1 MAKVEVELKKL
12 YQILVDA
19 EYFYQVPDYQRPY
32 VWDKDHLGALIDDL
46 VGSYTNN
53 REDEYFCG
61 SIVIAENPKDKRW
74 DVVDGQQRLTSFI
87 ILACTIL
94 RLYKHRLEQKS
105 KDFIEGSIYD
115 KYDKE
120 KERLKFLTAQNYNS
134 IFENTVLNHLEFED
148 NIKKSELNKK
158 FEENT
163 YLRNAY
169 YFRELLNE
177 SMENGSISDM
187 DDFVKWFY
195 EHIVLTRIV
204 CFEQDS
210 AMQIFQVLNDRGQP
224 LSPIDI
230 LKSSLMQEIK
240 QDSEKRKDFI
250 TTWDKL
256 VEACKSVEGIDIDLE
271 DFFNMYL
278 EYADPSS
285 SKKRADKGLKK
296 VFKDSKKDA
305 CEFIYGI
312 SEFMKSYTD
321 LLKKQDR
328 YIYLLRY
335 LPSRYW
341 ASILTTALYVKYP
354 DFDALKRLLVSYYYQ
369 TWIAGGTITRIKQ
382 TSINIIKNVK
392 NNKGIETI
400 QELILDNIESYN
412 TFNQYHYNLWDSSS
426 VYPSK
431 WLRPILALAN
441 YFMADEEKPHFI
453 AMDAETQVEHI
464 LPQKPKR
471 GSQWNADFDKEKR
484 EEWVNHIANLTLLKR
499 KKNAQALN
507 MDFDEKRKIYS
518 GKDPSKVISSMCY
531 RLGIKDFFFF
541 SPLRNTHGYG
551 FTDLAIND
559 LLSKPCIF
567 NPKTN
572 QLVRLDYIKNQFQ
585 KTPLL
590 FSADLGADLVS
601 NIELQKI
608 LLEHFEQCIITD
620 HHKSF
625 EVDWIDGNKISY
637 INLNDEKDANY
648 YSGAF
653 TSALVFSQI
662 FKYKPLL

>member
-12 YQILVDA
+12 HQILVDS

-53 REDEYFCG
+53 KEDEYFCG
-61 SIVIAENPKDKRW
+61 SIVIAENQKDNRW

-94 RLYKHRLEQKS
+94 KLYKNSLGQKS
-105 KDFIEGSIYD
+105 KAFIKESIYGRHD
-115 KYDKE
+115 EE
-120 KERLKFLTAQNYNS
+120 KERLKFLTAQNYNN
-134 IFENTVLNHLEFED
+134 IFENTVLNNLEFED

-169 YFRELLNE
+169 YFKELLNE
-177 SMENGSISDM
+177 SVENGSISDI

-195 EHIVLTRIV
+195 EHIVLTRII

-230 LKSSLMQEIK
+230 LKSNLMQEIK

-256 VEACKSVEGIDIDLE
+256 VEACKSIEGIDIDLE

-278 EYADPSS
+278 EYADPST

-305 CEFIYGI
+305 CEFIYGV
-312 SEFMKSYTD
+312 SAFMKSYTD

-335 LPSRYW
+335 LPSRFW

-354 DFDALKRLLVSYYYQ
+354 DFDALKKLLVSYYYQ
-369 TWIAGGTITRIKQ
+369 NWIAGGTITRIKQ

-392 NNKGIETI
+392 SNKGIKTI
-400 QELILDNIESYN
+400 QELILNNIDSHN
-412 TFNQYHYNLWDSSS
+412 TFDQYLYNLWYSSS

-431 WLRPILALAN
+431 WVCPVLALAN
-441 YFMADEEKPHFI
+441 YFMVDEEKPNFI
-453 AMDAETQVEHI
+453 AMDAETQVEHV

-471 GSQWNADFDKEKR
+471 GSQWNADFDKEKK
-484 EEWVNHIANLTLLKR
+484 EEWVNNIANLTLLKR

-507 MDFDEKRKIYS
+507 GDFDEKRKIYS
-518 GKDPSKVISSMCY
+518 GKDTSKVISCY
-531 RLGIKDFFFF
+531 DITKELYEIIRSGTK
-541 SPLRNTHGYG
+541 N
-551 FTDLAIND
+551 
-559 LLSKPCIF
+559 LSKSDTTFCM
-567 NPKTN
+567 
-572 QLVRLDYIKNQFQ
+572 
-585 KTPLL
+585 
-590 FSADLGADLVS
+590 
-601 NIELQKI
+601 ELSRP
-608 LLEHFEQCIITD
+608 FYT
-620 HHKSF
+620 
-625 EVDWIDGNKISY
+625 
-637 INLNDEKDANY
+637 
-648 YSGAF
+648 
-653 TSALVFSQI
+653 
-662 FKYKPLL
+662 

>member
-94 RLYKHRLEQKS
+94 RLYKHRLGQKS

-134 IFENTVLNHLEFED
+134 IFENTVLKSLEFED

-169 YFRELLNE
+169 YFKELLDE
-177 SMENGSISDM
+177 SMENGAISNI
-187 DDFVKWFY
+187 DDFVMWFY
-195 EHIVLTRIV
+195 DHIVLTRII

-296 VFKDSKKDA
+296 VFKDSKKNA
-305 CEFIYGI
+305 CEFIYEV

-335 LPSRYW
+335 LPSRFW

-354 DFDALKRLLVSYYYQ
+354 DFDALKKLLVSYYYQ

-392 NNKGIETI
+392 NNKDIETI
-400 QELILDNIESYN
+400 QELILDNIAFHN

-431 WLRPILALAN
+431 WVRPVLALAN
-441 YFMADEEKPHFI
+441 YFMTDDEKPNFI
-453 AMDAETQVEHI
+453 TMDAETQVEHI

-484 EEWVNHIANLTLLKR
+484 EEWVNNIANLTLLKR

-507 MDFDEKRKIYS
+507 MDFDEKRQIYG
-518 GKDPSKVISSMCY
+518 GKDMSRVISCY
-531 RLGIKDFFFF
+531 HITKELY
-541 SPLRNTHGYG
+541 S
-551 FTDLAIND
+551 
-559 LLSKPCIF
+559 
-567 NPKTN
+567 
-572 QLVRLDYIKNQFQ
+572 DYRKWNEN
-585 KTPLL
+585 
-590 FSADLGADLVS
+590 S
-601 NIELQKI
+601 LQKRYDF
-608 LLEHFEQCIITD
+608 LYEIITPVL
-620 HHKSF
+620 HI
-625 EVDWIDGNKISY
+625 EGQEE
-637 INLNDEKDANY
+637 DEDD
-648 YSGAF
+648 F
-653 TSALVFSQI
+653 DLE
-662 FKYKPLL
+662 

>member
-12 YQILVDA
+12 HKILVDGD
-19 EYFYQVPDYQRPY
+19 YFYQVPDYQRPY

-53 REDEYFCG
+53 KEDEYFCG
-61 SIVIAENPKDKRW
+61 SIVIAENQKDNRW

-94 RLYKHRLEQKS
+94 KLYENSLGQKS
-105 KDFIEGSIYD
+105 KAFIKESIYD
-115 KYDKE
+115 RHDEE
-120 KERLKFLTAQNYNS
+120 KERLKFLTAQNYNN

-169 YFRELLNE
+169 YFKELLNE
-177 SMENGSISDM
+177 SVENGSISDI

-195 EHIVLTRIV
+195 EHIVLTRII

-230 LKSSLMQEIK
+230 LKSNLMQEIK

-256 VEACKSVEGIDIDLE
+256 VEACKSIEGIDIDLE

-278 EYADPSS
+278 EYADPSV

-305 CEFIYGI
+305 CEFIYGV
-312 SEFMKSYTD
+312 SAFMKSYTD

-354 DFDALKRLLVSYYYQ
+354 DFDALKKLLVSYYYQ
-369 TWIAGGTITRIKQ
+369 TWIAGGTVTRIKQ

-392 NNKGIETI
+392 SNKGIKTI
-400 QELILDNIESYN
+400 QKLILNNIDSYN
-412 TFNQYHYNLWDSSS
+412 TFDQYLYNLWHSSS

-431 WLRPILALAN
+431 WVRPVLALAN
-441 YFMADEEKPHFI
+441 YFMVDEEKPNFI
-453 AMDAETQVEHI
+453 VMDAETQVEHV
-464 LPQKPKR
+464 LPQSPKK
-471 GSQWNADFDKEKR
+471 GSQWDADFDKEKK
-484 EEWVNHIANLTLLKR
+484 EEWVNNIANLTLLKR

-507 MDFDEKRKIYS
+507 GDFDEKRKIYG
-518 GKDPSKVISSMCY
+518 GKDMSKVISCY
-531 RLGIKDFFFF
+531 DITKKLHR
-541 SPLRNTHGYG
+541 
-551 FTDLAIND
+551 
-559 LLSKPCIF
+559 
-567 NPKTN
+567 
-572 QLVRLDYIKNQFQ
+572 DYEKWDE
-585 KTPLL
+585 K
-590 FSADLGADLVS
+590 S
-601 NIELQKI
+601 LQKRYDF
-608 LLEHFEQCIITD
+608 LYGIITLIL
-620 HHKSF
+620 HI
-625 EVDWIDGNKISY
+625 EGQ
-637 INLNDEKDANY
+637 E
-648 YSGAF
+648 
-653 TSALVFSQI
+653 
-662 FKYKPLL
+662 

>member
-1 MAKVEVELKKL
+1 M
-12 YQILVDA
+12 
-19 EYFYQVPDYQRPY
+19 
-32 VWDKDHLGALIDDL
+32 IDDL

-61 SIVIAENPKDKRW
+61 SIVIAKDQKDNRW
-74 DVVDGQQRLTSFI
+74 DVMDGQQRLTSFI

-94 RLYKHRLEQKS
+94 KLYKNSLGQKS
-105 KDFIEGSIYD
+105 KAFIKESIYD
-115 KYDKE
+115 RHDKE
-120 KERLKFLTAQNYNS
+120 KERLRFLTAQNYNN

-148 NIKKSELNKK
+148 NIKKSKLNKK

-169 YFRELLNE
+169 YFKELLNE
-177 SMENGSISDM
+177 IVENGSISDI

-195 EHIVLTRIV
+195 EHIVLTRII

-230 LKSSLMQEIK
+230 LKSNLMQEIK

-256 VEACKSVEGIDIDLE
+256 VEACKSIEGIDIDLE

-278 EYADPSS
+278 EYADPST
-285 SKKRADKGLKK
+285 SKKRVDKGLKK

-305 CEFIYGI
+305 CEFIYGV
-312 SEFMKSYTD
+312 SAFMKSYTD

-354 DFDALKRLLVSYYYQ
+354 DFDALKKLLVSYYYQ

-392 NNKGIETI
+392 SNKGIKTI
-400 QELILDNIESYN
+400 QDLILNNIDSHN
-412 TFNQYHYNLWDSSS
+412 TFNQYFYNLWDSSS

-431 WLRPILALAN
+431 WVHPVLALAN
-441 YFMADEEKPHFI
+441 YFMVYEEKPNFI
-453 AMDAETQVEHI
+453 AMDAETQVEHV

-471 GSQWNADFDKEKR
+471 GSQWNADFDKEKK
-484 EEWVNHIANLTLLKR
+484 EEWVNNIANLTLLKR

-507 MDFDEKRKIYS
+507 GYFDEKRKIYG
-518 GKDPSKVISSMCY
+518 GKDTSKVISCY
-531 RLGIKDFFFF
+531 DITKELYR
-541 SPLRNTHGYG
+541 
-551 FTDLAIND
+551 
-559 LLSKPCIF
+559 
-567 NPKTN
+567 
-572 QLVRLDYIKNQFQ
+572 DYK
-585 KTPLL
+585 KWDEK
-590 FSADLGADLVS
+590 S
-601 NIELQKI
+601 LQKRYDF
-608 LLEHFEQCIITD
+608 LYGIITPILHIERQEEEED
-620 HHKSF
+620 VF
-625 EVDWIDGNKISY
+625 EEEID
-637 INLNDEKDANY
+637 LE
-648 YSGAF
+648 
-653 TSALVFSQI
+653 
-662 FKYKPLL
+662 

>member
-1 MAKVEVELKKL
+1 MAKEVEVESKKL
-12 YQILVDA
+12 HEILVDA

-53 REDEYFCG
+53 REYEYFCG

-148 NIKKSELNKK
+148 IKKSEWNKK

-177 SMENGSISDM
+177 SVKNGSISDM

-195 EHIVLTRIV
+195 EHIVVTRIV

-256 VEACKSVEGIDIDLE
+256 VEACKSVEGVDIDLE

-278 EYADPSS
+278 EYADPSA

-305 CEFIYGI
+305 CGFIYDV
-312 SEFMKSYTD
+312 SAFMKSYTD

-392 NNKGIETI
+392 SNKDIETI

-412 TFNQYHYNLWDSSS
+412 TFNQYHYNLWDSYS

-431 WLRPILALAN
+431 WLRPVLALAN

-453 AMDAETQVEHI
+453 VMDAETQVEHI

-484 EEWVNHIANLTLLKR
+484 EEWVNNIANLTLLKR

-507 MDFDEKRKIYS
+507 GDFDEKRKIYG
-518 GKDPSKVISSMCY
+518 GKDTSKVISCY
-531 RLGIKDFFFF
+531 DITKELYSSYRKWNEKSLKERYKFLYNTITPILHIEGQEEEYEDDF
-541 SPLRNTHGYG
+541 
-551 FTDLAIND
+551 DL
-559 LLSKPCIF
+559 
-567 NPKTN
+567 
-572 QLVRLDYIKNQFQ
+572 
-585 KTPLL
+585 
-590 FSADLGADLVS
+590 
-601 NIELQKI
+601 E
-608 LLEHFEQCIITD
+608 
-620 HHKSF
+620 
-625 EVDWIDGNKISY
+625 
-637 INLNDEKDANY
+637 
-648 YSGAF
+648 
-653 TSALVFSQI
+653 
-662 FKYKPLL
+662 

>member
-46 VGSYTNN
+46 VGSYINN

-94 RLYKHRLEQKS
+94 KLYKHRLGQKS

-134 IFENTVLNHLEFED
+134 IFENTVLKNLEFED
-148 NIKKSELNKK
+148 DTKKNEWNKK
-158 FEENT
+158 FDENT

-195 EHIVLTRIV
+195 EHIALTRII

-256 VEACKSVEGIDIDLE
+256 VEACKSVEGIDIVLE
-271 DFFNMYL
+271 DFFNMY
-278 EYADPSS
+278 
-285 SKKRADKGLKK
+285 
-296 VFKDSKKDA
+296 F
-305 CEFIYGI
+305 
-312 SEFMKSYTD
+312 
-321 LLKKQDR
+321 
-328 YIYLLRY
+328 
-335 LPSRYW
+335 
-341 ASILTTALYVKYP
+341 
-354 DFDALKRLLVSYYYQ
+354 
-369 TWIAGGTITRIKQ
+369 RI
-382 TSINIIKNVK
+382 
-392 NNKGIETI
+392 
-400 QELILDNIESYN
+400 
-412 TFNQYHYNLWDSSS
+412 
-426 VYPSK
+426 
-431 WLRPILALAN
+431 R
-441 YFMADEEKPHFI
+441 
-453 AMDAETQVEHI
+453 
-464 LPQKPKR
+464 
-471 GSQWNADFDKEKR
+471 
-484 EEWVNHIANLTLLKR
+484 
-499 KKNAQALN
+499 
-507 MDFDEKRKIYS
+507 
-518 GKDPSKVISSMCY
+518 
-531 RLGIKDFFFF
+531 
-541 SPLRNTHGYG
+541 
-551 FTDLAIND
+551 
-559 LLSKPCIF
+559 
-567 NPKTN
+567 
-572 QLVRLDYIKNQFQ
+572 
-585 KTPLL
+585 
-590 FSADLGADLVS
+590 
-601 NIELQKI
+601 
-608 LLEHFEQCIITD
+608 
-620 HHKSF
+620 
-625 EVDWIDGNKISY
+625 
-637 INLNDEKDANY
+637 
-648 YSGAF
+648 
-653 TSALVFSQI
+653 
-662 FKYKPLL
+662 

>member
-12 YQILVDA
+12 HQILVDS

-53 REDEYFCG
+53 KEDEYFCG
-61 SIVIAENPKDKRW
+61 SIVIAENQKDNRW

-94 RLYKHRLEQKS
+94 KLYKHSLGQKS
-105 KDFIEGSIYD
+105 KAFIKESIYD
-115 KYDKE
+115 RHDEE
-120 KERLKFLTAQNYNS
+120 KERLKFLTAQNYNN

-169 YFRELLNE
+169 YFKELLNE
-177 SMENGSISDM
+177 SVENGSISDI

-195 EHIVLTRIV
+195 EHIVLTRII

-230 LKSSLMQEIK
+230 LKSNLMQEIK

-256 VEACKSVEGIDIDLE
+256 VEACKSIEGIDIDLE

-278 EYADPSS
+278 EYADPSA

-305 CEFIYGI
+305 CEFIY
-312 SEFMKSYTD
+312 SVSAFMKSYTD

-354 DFDALKRLLVSYYYQ
+354 DFNALKKLLVSYYYQ

-392 NNKGIETI
+392 SNKGIKTI
-400 QELILDNIESYN
+400 QELMLHNINSYN
-412 TFNQYHYNLWDSSS
+412 TFDQYLYNLWDSSS

-431 WLRPILALAN
+431 WVHPVLALAN
-441 YFMADEEKPHFI
+441 YFMVDEEKPNFI
-453 AMDAETQVEHI
+453 IMDAETQVEHI
-464 LPQKPKR
+464 LPQSPKK
-471 GSQWNADFDKEKR
+471 GSQWNADFNKEKR
-484 EEWVNHIANLTLLKR
+484 EEWVNNIANLTLLKR
-499 KKNAQALN
+499 KKNAKALN
-507 MDFDEKRKIYS
+507 GDFDEKRKIYG
-518 GKDPSKVISSMCY
+518 GKDTSKVISCY
-531 RLGIKDFFFF
+531 DITKELYR
-541 SPLRNTHGYG
+541 
-551 FTDLAIND
+551 
-559 LLSKPCIF
+559 
-567 NPKTN
+567 
-572 QLVRLDYIKNQFQ
+572 DYK
-585 KTPLL
+585 KWDEK
-590 FSADLGADLVS
+590 S
-601 NIELQKI
+601 LQKRYDF
-608 LLEHFEQCIITD
+608 LRGIITPIL
-620 HHKSF
+620 HIEGQEEEF
-625 EVDWIDGNKISY
+625 EEEIEEEID
-637 INLNDEKDANY
+637 LE
-648 YSGAF
+648 
-653 TSALVFSQI
+653 
-662 FKYKPLL
+662 

>member
-12 YQILVDA
+12 HQILVDG

-53 REDEYFCG
+53 KEDEYFCG
-61 SIVIAENPKDKRW
+61 SIVIAENQKDNRW

-94 RLYKHRLEQKS
+94 KLYKNSLGQKS
-105 KDFIEGSIYD
+105 KAFIKESIYD
-115 KYDKE
+115 RHDEE
-120 KERLKFLTAQNYNS
+120 KERLKFLTAQNYNN

-169 YFRELLNE
+169 YFKELLNE
-177 SMENGSISDM
+177 SMENGSISNI

-195 EHIVLTRIV
+195 EHIVLTRII

-230 LKSSLMQEIK
+230 LKSNLMQEIK

-256 VEACKSVEGIDIDLE
+256 VEACKSIEGIDIDLE
-271 DFFNMYL
+271 NFFNMYL
-278 EYADPSS
+278 EYADPST

-305 CEFIYGI
+305 CEFIYGV
-312 SEFMKSYTD
+312 SAFMKSYTD

-335 LPSRYW
+335 LPSRFW

-392 NNKGIETI
+392 SNKGIKTI
-400 QELILDNIESYN
+400 QELILNNIDSYN
-412 TFNQYHYNLWDSSS
+412 TFDQYLYNLWYSSS

-431 WLRPILALAN
+431 WVRPVLALAN
-441 YFMADEEKPHFI
+441 YFMVDEEKPNFI
-453 AMDAETQVEHI
+453 VMDAETQVEHV

-499 KKNAQALN
+499 KKNAKALN
-507 MDFDEKRKIYS
+507 GDFDEKRKIYG
-518 GKDPSKVISSMCY
+518 GKDPSKVISCY
-531 RLGIKDFFFF
+531 DITKELYSDYRKWNEKSLQERYKFLYNTITPILHIEGQEEEIEEEFEDDF
-541 SPLRNTHGYG
+541 
-551 FTDLAIND
+551 DL
-559 LLSKPCIF
+559 
-567 NPKTN
+567 
-572 QLVRLDYIKNQFQ
+572 
-585 KTPLL
+585 
-590 FSADLGADLVS
+590 
-601 NIELQKI
+601 E
-608 LLEHFEQCIITD
+608 
-620 HHKSF
+620 
-625 EVDWIDGNKISY
+625 
-637 INLNDEKDANY
+637 
-648 YSGAF
+648 
-653 TSALVFSQI
+653 
-662 FKYKPLL
+662 

>member
-12 YQILVDA
+12 HKILVDSD
-19 EYFYQVPDYQRPY
+19 YFYQVPDYQRPY

-53 REDEYFCG
+53 KEDQYFCG
-61 SIVIAENPKDKRW
+61 SIVLAENQKDNRW

-94 RLYKHRLEQKS
+94 KLYKNSLGQKS
-105 KDFIEGSIYD
+105 KAFIKESIYGRHD
-115 KYDKE
+115 EE
-120 KERLKFLTAQNYNS
+120 KERLKFLTAQNYNN

-169 YFRELLNE
+169 YFKELLNE
-177 SMENGSISDM
+177 IVENGSISDI
-187 DDFVKWFY
+187 DDFIKWFY
-195 EHIVLTRIV
+195 EHIVLTRII

-230 LKSSLMQEIK
+230 LKSNLMQEIK
-240 QDSEKRKDFI
+240 QDSEKHKDFI

-256 VEACKSVEGIDIDLE
+256 VEACKSIEGIDIDLE

-278 EYADPSS
+278 EYADPSA

-305 CEFIYGI
+305 CEFIYGV
-312 SEFMKSYTD
+312 SAFMKSYTD

-354 DFDALKRLLVSYYYQ
+354 DFDALKKLLVSYYYQ
-369 TWIAGGTITRIKQ
+369 NWIAGGTITRIKQ

-392 NNKGIETI
+392 SNKGIKTI
-400 QELILDNIESYN
+400 QEIILNNIDSHN
-412 TFNQYHYNLWDSSS
+412 TFNQYFYNLWDSSS

-431 WLRPILALAN
+431 WVRPVLALAN
-441 YFMADEEKPHFI
+441 YFMVDEEKPNFI
-453 AMDAETQVEHI
+453 VMDAEIQVEHV

-471 GSQWNADFDKEKR
+471 GSQWDADFDKEKK
-484 EEWVNHIANLTLLKR
+484 EEWVNNIANLTLLKR

-507 MDFDEKRKIYS
+507 GDFDEKRKIYS
-518 GKDPSKVISSMCY
+518 GKDTSKVISCY
-531 RLGIKDFFFF
+531 DITKKLHR
-541 SPLRNTHGYG
+541 
-551 FTDLAIND
+551 
-559 LLSKPCIF
+559 
-567 NPKTN
+567 
-572 QLVRLDYIKNQFQ
+572 DYEKWDE
-585 KTPLL
+585 K
-590 FSADLGADLVS
+590 S
-601 NIELQKI
+601 LQKRYDF
-608 LLEHFEQCIITD
+608 LYGIITPIL
-620 HHKSF
+620 HIEGFLSVKLTLF
-625 EVDWIDGNKISY
+625 M
-637 INLNDEKDANY
+637 
-648 YSGAF
+648 
-653 TSALVFSQI
+653 
-662 FKYKPLL
+662 KYLKGLF

>member
-12 YQILVDA
+12 HQILVDS
-19 EYFYQVPDYQRPY
+19 EYFYQVPDYQHPY

-53 REDEYFCG
+53 KEDEYFCG
-61 SIVIAENPKDKRW
+61 SIVIAENQKDNRW

-94 RLYKHRLEQKS
+94 KLYKHSLGQKS
-105 KDFIEGSIYD
+105 EAFIKESIYD
-115 KYDKE
+115 RYDKE
-120 KERLKFLTAQNYNS
+120 RERLKFLTAQNYNN

-169 YFRELLNE
+169 YFKELLNE
-177 SMENGSISDM
+177 SVENGSISDI

-195 EHIVLTRIV
+195 EHIVLTKII
-204 CFEQDS
+204 CFDQDS

-230 LKSSLMQEIK
+230 LKSNLIQEIK

-256 VEACKSVEGIDIDLE
+256 VEACKSIEGIDIDLE

-278 EYADPSS
+278 EYADSS
-285 SKKRADKGLKK
+285 ASKKRADKGLKK
-296 VFKDSKKDA
+296 VFKDSKKDT
-305 CEFIYGI
+305 CEFIYGV
-312 SEFMKSYTD
+312 SAFMKSYTD

-354 DFDALKRLLVSYYYQ
+354 DFDALKKLLVSYYYQ
-369 TWIAGGTITRIKQ
+369 TWIAGGTITRIKP
-382 TSINIIKNVK
+382 TSIKIIKNVK
-392 NNKGIETI
+392 SNKGIKTI
-400 QELILDNIESYN
+400 QELVLHNIDSYN
-412 TFNQYHYNLWDSSS
+412 TFDQYLYNLWYSSS

-431 WLRPILALAN
+431 WVHPVLALAN
-441 YFMADEEKPHFI
+441 YFMVDEEKPHFI
-453 AMDAETQVEHI
+453 VMDAETQVEHI
-464 LPQKPKR
+464 LPQKPKE
-471 GSQWNADFDKEKR
+471 GSQWDADFDKEKK
-484 EEWVNHIANLTLLKR
+484 EEWVNNIANLTLLKR

-507 MDFDEKRKIYS
+507 GDFDEKRKIYG
-518 GKDPSKVISSMCY
+518 GKDTSKVISCY
-531 RLGIKDFFFF
+531 DITKELYRDYEKWDEKSLQERYDF
-541 SPLRNTHGYG
+541 LYG
-551 FTDLAIND
+551 VITPILHIEGF
-559 LLSKPCIF
+559 LSVKVMLF
-567 NPKTN
+567 MK
-572 QLVRLDYIKNQFQ
+572 YIKG
-585 KTPLL
+585 L
-590 FSADLGADLVS
+590 F
-601 NIELQKI
+601 
-608 LLEHFEQCIITD
+608 
-620 HHKSF
+620 
-625 EVDWIDGNKISY
+625 
-637 INLNDEKDANY
+637 
-648 YSGAF
+648 
-653 TSALVFSQI
+653 
-662 FKYKPLL
+662 

>member
-94 RLYKHRLEQKS
+94 RLYKHRLGQKS

-134 IFENTVLNHLEFED
+134 IFENTVLKSLEFED

-169 YFRELLNE
+169 YFKELLDE
-177 SMENGSISDM
+177 SMENGAISNI
-187 DDFVKWFY
+187 DDFVMWFY
-195 EHIVLTRIV
+195 DHIVLTRII

-240 QDSEKRKDFI
+240 QDDERRKDFI
-250 TTWDKL
+250 ATWDKI
-256 VEACKSVEGIDIDLE
+256 VDACKSVEGIDIDLE

-296 VFKDSKKDA
+296 VFKDSKKNA
-305 CEFIYGI
+305 CEFIYEV

-335 LPSRYW
+335 LPSRFW

-354 DFDALKRLLVSYYYQ
+354 DFDALKKLLVSYYYQ

-392 NNKGIETI
+392 NNKDIETI
-400 QELILDNIESYN
+400 QELILDNIAFHN

-431 WLRPILALAN
+431 WVRPVLALAN
-441 YFMADEEKPHFI
+441 YFMTDDEKPNFI
-453 AMDAETQVEHI
+453 TMDAETQVEHI
-464 LPQKPKR
+464 LPQTPKR
-471 GSQWNADFDKEKR
+471 GSQWNADFNKEKR
-484 EEWVNHIANLTLLKR
+484 EEWVNNIANLTLLKR

-507 MDFDEKRKIYS
+507 MDFDEKRQIYG
-518 GKDPSKVISSMCY
+518 GKDMSRVISCY
-531 RLGIKDFFFF
+531 HITKELY
-541 SPLRNTHGYG
+541 S
-551 FTDLAIND
+551 
-559 LLSKPCIF
+559 
-567 NPKTN
+567 
-572 QLVRLDYIKNQFQ
+572 DYRKWNEN
-585 KTPLL
+585 
-590 FSADLGADLVS
+590 S
-601 NIELQKI
+601 LQKRYDF
-608 LLEHFEQCIITD
+608 LYEIITPVL
-620 HHKSF
+620 HI
-625 EVDWIDGNKISY
+625 EGQEE
-637 INLNDEKDANY
+637 DEDD
-648 YSGAF
+648 F
-653 TSALVFSQI
+653 DLE
-662 FKYKPLL
+662 

>member
-1 MAKVEVELKKL
+1 MSKVDVELKKL
-12 YQILVDA
+12 HQILVDGD
-19 EYFYQVPDYQRPY
+19 YFYQVPDYQRPY

-61 SIVIAENPKDKRW
+61 SIVIAENQKDKRW

-94 RLYKHRLEQKS
+94 RLYKDGLGQKS
-105 KDFIEGSIYD
+105 KAFIEESIYD
-115 KYDKE
+115 RYDKE

-169 YFRELLNE
+169 YFKELLNE
-177 SMENGSISDM
+177 SMKNGSISDM
-187 DDFVKWFY
+187 DDFVEWFY
-195 EHIVLTRIV
+195 GHIEVTRII

-230 LKSSLMQEIK
+230 LKSSLRQEIK

-256 VEACKSVEGIDIDLE
+256 VEACKSIEGVDIDLE

-278 EYADPSS
+278 EYADPST

-305 CEFIYGI
+305 CGFIYEI
-312 SEFMKSYTD
+312 SEFMKAYTA
-321 LLKKQDR
+321 LLKTQDR
-328 YIYLLRY
+328 HIYLLRY

-341 ASILTTALYVKYP
+341 ASILTTAFHVKYP
-354 DFDALKRLLVSYYYQ
+354 DFDALKKLLVSYYYQ

-392 NNKGIETI
+392 SNKDIETI

-412 TFNQYHYNLWDSSS
+412 TFNQYHYNLWDSYS
-426 VYPSK
+426 VYTSK
-431 WLRPILALAN
+431 WLRPVLALAN
-441 YFMADEEKPHFI
+441 YFMTDEEKPHFI

-464 LPQKPKR
+464 LPQKPKK

-484 EEWVNHIANLTLLKR
+484 EKWVNNIANLTLLKR
-499 KKNAQALN
+499 KKNAKALN
-507 MDFDEKRKIYS
+507 GDFDEKRKIYG
-518 GKDPSKVISSMCY
+518 GKDTSKVISCY
-531 RLGIKDFFFF
+531 DITKELYSNYRKWNEKSLKERYKSLYNTITPVLHIEGQEEEFEEEIEDDF
-541 SPLRNTHGYG
+541 
-551 FTDLAIND
+551 DL
-559 LLSKPCIF
+559 
-567 NPKTN
+567 
-572 QLVRLDYIKNQFQ
+572 
-585 KTPLL
+585 
-590 FSADLGADLVS
+590 
-601 NIELQKI
+601 E
-608 LLEHFEQCIITD
+608 
-620 HHKSF
+620 
-625 EVDWIDGNKISY
+625 
-637 INLNDEKDANY
+637 
-648 YSGAF
+648 
-653 TSALVFSQI
+653 
-662 FKYKPLL
+662 

>member
-94 RLYKHRLEQKS
+94 RLYKHRLGQKS

-134 IFENTVLNHLEFED
+134 IFENTVLKSLEFED

-169 YFRELLNE
+169 YFKELLDE
-177 SMENGSISDM
+177 SMENGAISNI
-187 DDFVKWFY
+187 DDFVMWFY
-195 EHIVLTRIV
+195 DHIVLTRII

-240 QDSEKRKDFI
+240 QDDERRKDFI
-250 TTWDKL
+250 ATWDKI
-256 VEACKSVEGIDIDLE
+256 VDACKSVEGIDIDLE

-296 VFKDSKKDA
+296 VFKDSKKNA
-305 CEFIYGI
+305 CEFIYEV

-335 LPSRYW
+335 LPSRFW

-354 DFDALKRLLVSYYYQ
+354 DFDALKKLLVSYYYQ

-392 NNKGIETI
+392 NNKDIETI
-400 QELILDNIESYN
+400 QELILDNIAFHN

-431 WLRPILALAN
+431 WVRPVLALAN
-441 YFMADEEKPHFI
+441 YFMTDDEEPNFI
-453 AMDAETQVEHI
+453 TMDAETQVEHI
-464 LPQKPKR
+464 LPQTPKR
-471 GSQWNADFDKEKR
+471 GSQWNADFNKEKR
-484 EEWVNHIANLTLLKR
+484 EEWVNNIANLTLLKR

-507 MDFDEKRKIYS
+507 MDFDEKRQIYG
-518 GKDPSKVISSMCY
+518 GKDMSRVISCY
-531 RLGIKDFFFF
+531 HITKELY
-541 SPLRNTHGYG
+541 S
-551 FTDLAIND
+551 
-559 LLSKPCIF
+559 
-567 NPKTN
+567 
-572 QLVRLDYIKNQFQ
+572 DYRKWNEN
-585 KTPLL
+585 
-590 FSADLGADLVS
+590 S
-601 NIELQKI
+601 LQKRYDF
-608 LLEHFEQCIITD
+608 LYEIITPVL
-620 HHKSF
+620 HI
-625 EVDWIDGNKISY
+625 EGQEE
-637 INLNDEKDANY
+637 DEDD
-648 YSGAF
+648 F
-653 TSALVFSQI
+653 DLE
-662 FKYKPLL
+662 

>member
-12 YQILVDA
+12 HQILVDS

-53 REDEYFCG
+53 KEDEYFCG
-61 SIVIAENPKDKRW
+61 SIVIAENQKDKRW

-94 RLYKHRLEQKS
+94 KLYKNSLGQKS
-105 KDFIEGSIYD
+105 KAFIKESIYD
-115 KYDKE
+115 RHDEE
-120 KERLKFLTAQNYNS
+120 KERLKFLTAQNYNN

-169 YFRELLNE
+169 YFKELLNE
-177 SMENGSISDM
+177 SMENGSISNIDH
-187 DDFVKWFY
+187 FVTWFY
-195 EHIVLTRIV
+195 EHIVLTRII

-230 LKSSLMQEIK
+230 LKSNLMQEIR

-256 VEACKSVEGIDIDLE
+256 VEACKSIEGTDIDLE

-278 EYADPSS
+278 EYADPST

-305 CEFIYGI
+305 CGFIYGV

-321 LLKKQDR
+321 LLKKQDP

-335 LPSRYW
+335 LPSRFW

-354 DFDALKRLLVSYYYQ
+354 DFDALKKLLVSYYYQ
-369 TWIAGGTITRIKQ
+369 TWIAGGTITHIKQ

-400 QELILDNIESYN
+400 KELILNNIDSYN
-412 TFNQYHYNLWDSSS
+412 TFNQYLYNLWESSS

-431 WLRPILALAN
+431 WVRPVLALAN

-453 AMDAETQVEHI
+453 VMDAETQVEHI
-464 LPQKPKR
+464 LPQNPKR
-471 GSQWNADFDKEKR
+471 GSQWNADFNKEKR
-484 EEWVNHIANLTLLKR
+484 EEWVNRIANLTLLKR
-499 KKNAQALN
+499 KKNAKALN
-507 MDFDEKRKIYS
+507 GDFDEKRKIYG
-518 GKDPSKVISSMCY
+518 GKDTSKVISCY
-531 RLGIKDFFFF
+531 DITKELYSDYRKWNEKSLQERDGF
-541 SPLRNTHGYG
+541 LYG
-551 FTDLAIND
+551 
-559 LLSKPCIF
+559 
-567 NPKTN
+567 
-572 QLVRLDYIKNQFQ
+572 
-585 KTPLL
+585 
-590 FSADLGADLVS
+590 
-601 NIELQKI
+601 
-608 LLEHFEQCIITD
+608 IITPIL
-620 HHKSF
+620 HIKGQEEF
-625 EVDWIDGNKISY
+625 EEEIEEEID
-637 INLNDEKDANY
+637 LE
-648 YSGAF
+648 
-653 TSALVFSQI
+653 
-662 FKYKPLL
+662 

>member
-94 RLYKHRLEQKS
+94 RLYKHRLGQKS

-134 IFENTVLNHLEFED
+134 IFENTVLKSLEFED

-169 YFRELLNE
+169 YFKELLDE
-177 SMENGSISDM
+177 SMENGAISNI
-187 DDFVKWFY
+187 DDFVMWFY
-195 EHIVLTRIV
+195 DHIVLTRII

-240 QDSEKRKDFI
+240 QDDERRKDFI
-250 TTWDKL
+250 ATWDKI
-256 VEACKSVEGIDIDLE
+256 VDACKSVEGIDIDLE

-296 VFKDSKKDA
+296 VFKDSKKNA
-305 CEFIYGI
+305 CEFIYEV

-335 LPSRYW
+335 LPSRFW

-354 DFDALKRLLVSYYYQ
+354 DFDALKKLLVSYYYQ

-392 NNKGIETI
+392 NNKDIETI
-400 QELILDNIESYN
+400 QELILDNIAFHN

-431 WLRPILALAN
+431 WVRPVLALAN
-441 YFMADEEKPHFI
+441 YFMTDDEKPNFI
-453 AMDAETQVEHI
+453 TVDAETQVEHI

-484 EEWVNHIANLTLLKR
+484 EEWVNNIANLTLLKR

-507 MDFDEKRKIYS
+507 MDFDEKRQIY
-518 GKDPSKVISSMCY
+518 GDKDMSRVISCY
-531 RLGIKDFFFF
+531 HITKELY
-541 SPLRNTHGYG
+541 S
-551 FTDLAIND
+551 
-559 LLSKPCIF
+559 
-567 NPKTN
+567 
-572 QLVRLDYIKNQFQ
+572 DYRKWNEN
-585 KTPLL
+585 
-590 FSADLGADLVS
+590 S
-601 NIELQKI
+601 LQKRYDF
-608 LLEHFEQCIITD
+608 LYEIITPVL
-620 HHKSF
+620 HI
-625 EVDWIDGNKISY
+625 EGQEE
-637 INLNDEKDANY
+637 DEDD
-648 YSGAF
+648 F
-653 TSALVFSQI
+653 DLE
-662 FKYKPLL
+662 

>member
-94 RLYKHRLEQKS
+94 RLYKHRLGQKS

-115 KYDKE
+115 KYDKG

-158 FEENT
+158 FDENT

-195 EHIVLTRIV
+195 EHIVVTRIV

-278 EYADPSS
+278 EYADPSA

-305 CEFIYGI
+305 CGFIYEI
-312 SEFMKSYTD
+312 SEFMKAYTA

-328 YIYLLRY
+328 YVYLLRY

-354 DFDALKRLLVSYYYQ
+354 DFDALKKLLVSYYYQ

-392 NNKGIETI
+392 NNKDIETI
-400 QELILDNIESYN
+400 QELILDNIDSYN

-426 VYPSK
+426 VYPRI
-431 WLRPILALAN
+431 WVRPVLALAN

-453 AMDAETQVEHI
+453 VMDAETQVEHI
-464 LPQKPKR
+464 LPQKPKK

-484 EEWVNHIANLTLLKR
+484 EEWVNNIANLTLLKR

-507 MDFDEKRKIYS
+507 GDFDEKRKIYG
-518 GKDPSKVISSMCY
+518 GKDPSKVISCY
-531 RLGIKDFFFF
+531 DITKELYSNYRKWNEKSLKERYKSLYNTITPVLHIEGQEEEFEEEIEDDF
-541 SPLRNTHGYG
+541 
-551 FTDLAIND
+551 DL
-559 LLSKPCIF
+559 
-567 NPKTN
+567 
-572 QLVRLDYIKNQFQ
+572 
-585 KTPLL
+585 
-590 FSADLGADLVS
+590 
-601 NIELQKI
+601 E
-608 LLEHFEQCIITD
+608 
-620 HHKSF
+620 
-625 EVDWIDGNKISY
+625 
-637 INLNDEKDANY
+637 
-648 YSGAF
+648 
-653 TSALVFSQI
+653 
-662 FKYKPLL
+662 

>member
-1 MAKVEVELKKL
+1 M
-12 YQILVDA
+12 
-19 EYFYQVPDYQRPY
+19 
-32 VWDKDHLGALIDDL
+32 
-46 VGSYTNN
+46 T
-53 REDEYFCG
+53 
-61 SIVIAENPKDKRW
+61 AENPKDKRW

-94 RLYKHRLEQKS
+94 RLCKRRLGQKS

-134 IFENTVLNHLEFED
+134 IFENTVLNNLEFED

-158 FEENT
+158 FDENT

-169 YFRELLNE
+169 YFKELLNK

-195 EHIVLTRIV
+195 EHIVLTRII

-256 VEACKSVEGIDIDLE
+256 VEACKSVEGIDIVLE

-305 CEFIYGI
+305 CEFIYDV
-312 SEFMKSYTD
+312 STFMKSYTD
-321 LLKKQDR
+321 LLKKLDR

-335 LPSRYW
+335 LPSKFW

-354 DFDALKRLLVSYYYQ
+354 DFDALKRLLVSYCYQ

-392 NNKGIETI
+392 SNKSIETI

-412 TFNQYHYNLWDSSS
+412 TFNQYHYNLWESSS

-431 WLRPILALAN
+431 WLRPVLALAN
-441 YFMADEEKPHFI
+441 YFMTDE
-453 AMDAETQVEHI
+453 
-464 LPQKPKR
+464 
-471 GSQWNADFDKEKR
+471 
-484 EEWVNHIANLTLLKR
+484 
-499 KKNAQALN
+499 
-507 MDFDEKRKIYS
+507 
-518 GKDPSKVISSMCY
+518 
-531 RLGIKDFFFF
+531 
-541 SPLRNTHGYG
+541 
-551 FTDLAIND
+551 
-559 LLSKPCIF
+559 
-567 NPKTN
+567 
-572 QLVRLDYIKNQFQ
+572 
-585 KTPLL
+585 
-590 FSADLGADLVS
+590 
-601 NIELQKI
+601 
-608 LLEHFEQCIITD
+608 
-620 HHKSF
+620 
-625 EVDWIDGNKISY
+625 
-637 INLNDEKDANY
+637 
-648 YSGAF
+648 
-653 TSALVFSQI
+653 
-662 FKYKPLL
+662 

>member
-12 YQILVDA
+12 HKILVDDD
-19 EYFYQVPDYQRPY
+19 YFYQVPDYQRPY

-61 SIVIAENPKDKRW
+61 SIVIAENQKDKRW

-94 RLYKHRLEQKS
+94 KLYKSSLGQKS
-105 KDFIEGSIYD
+105 EDFIKESIYD
-115 KYDKE
+115 RHDEE
-120 KERLKFLTAQNYNS
+120 KERLKFLTAQNYNN

-169 YFRELLNE
+169 YFKELLNE
-177 SMENGSISDM
+177 SMENGSISDI

-195 EHIVLTRIV
+195 EHIVLTRII

-230 LKSSLMQEIK
+230 LKSNLMQEIK

-256 VEACKSVEGIDIDLE
+256 VEACKSIEGIDIDLE

-278 EYADPSS
+278 EYADPSA

-305 CEFIYGI
+305 CEFIYGV
-312 SEFMKSYTD
+312 SAFMKSYTD

-354 DFDALKRLLVSYYYQ
+354 DFDALKKLLVSYYYQ
-369 TWIAGGTITRIKQ
+369 NWIAGGTITCIKQ

-392 NNKGIETI
+392 SNKGIKTI
-400 QELILDNIESYN
+400 QELVLNNINSYN
-412 TFNQYHYNLWDSSS
+412 TFDQYLYNLWDSSS

-431 WLRPILALAN
+431 WVHPVLALAN
-441 YFMADEEKPHFI
+441 YFMVDEEKPHFI
-453 AMDAETQVEHI
+453 VMDAETQVEHI
-464 LPQKPKR
+464 LPQSPKK
-471 GSQWNADFDKEKR
+471 GSQWNEDFDKEKK
-484 EEWVNHIANLTLLKR
+484 EEWVNNIANLTLLKR
-499 KKNAQALN
+499 KKNAKALN
-507 MDFDEKRKIYS
+507 GDFDEKRKIYG
-518 GKDPSKVISSMCY
+518 GKDTSKAISCY
-531 RLGIKDFFFF
+531 DITKELYSSYRKWNEKSLQERGDF
-541 SPLRNTHGYG
+541 LY
-551 FTDLAIND
+551 D
-559 LLSKPCIF
+559 
-567 NPKTN
+567 
-572 QLVRLDYIKNQFQ
+572 
-585 KTPLL
+585 
-590 FSADLGADLVS
+590 
-601 NIELQKI
+601 
-608 LLEHFEQCIITD
+608 IITPVL
-620 HHKSF
+620 HIEGQEEF
-625 EVDWIDGNKISY
+625 EEEIEEEID
-637 INLNDEKDANY
+637 LE
-648 YSGAF
+648 
-653 TSALVFSQI
+653 
-662 FKYKPLL
+662 

>member
-94 RLYKHRLEQKS
+94 RLYKHRLGQKS
-105 KDFIEGSIYD
+105 TDFIKESIYD

-134 IFENTVLNHLEFED
+134 IFENTVLKNLEFED
-148 NIKKSELNKK
+148 NIKKSEWNKK

-195 EHIVLTRIV
+195 EHIALTRII

-256 VEACKSVEGIDIDLE
+256 VEACKSVEGVDIDLE

-296 VFKDSKKDA
+296 VFKDSKKDS
-305 CEFIYGI
+305 CGFIYEI
-312 SEFMKSYTD
+312 SEFMKAYTA

-341 ASILTTALYVKYP
+341 ASILTTALHVKYP
-354 DFDALKRLLVSYYYQ
+354 DFDALKNLLMSYYYQ

-382 TSINIIKNVK
+382 MSINIIKNVK
-392 NNKGIETI
+392 SNKDIETI
-400 QELILDNIESYN
+400 QELILNNINSYN
-412 TFNQYHYNLWDSSS
+412 TFNQYHYNLWDSYS

-431 WLRPILALAN
+431 WVRPVLALAN

-484 EEWVNHIANLTLLKR
+484 EEWVNNIANLTLLKR
-499 KKNAQALN
+499 KKNAKALN
-507 MDFDEKRKIYS
+507 GDFDEKRKIYG
-518 GKDPSKVISSMCY
+518 GKDPSKVISCY
-531 RLGIKDFFFF
+531 DITKELY
-541 SPLRNTHGYG
+541 S
-551 FTDLAIND
+551 
-559 LLSKPCIF
+559 
-567 NPKTN
+567 
-572 QLVRLDYIKNQFQ
+572 DYRKWDE
-585 KTPLL
+585 K
-590 FSADLGADLVS
+590 S
-601 NIELQKI
+601 LQKRYDF
-608 LLEHFEQCIITD
+608 LYEIITPIL
-620 HHKSF
+620 HIEGQEEEF
-625 EVDWIDGNKISY
+625 EEEIEEEID
-637 INLNDEKDANY
+637 LE
-648 YSGAF
+648 
-653 TSALVFSQI
+653 
-662 FKYKPLL
+662 

>member
-1 MAKVEVELKKL
+1 KVEVELKKL

-94 RLYKHRLEQKS
+94 RLYKHRLGQKS

-115 KYDKE
+115 KYDKG
-120 KERLKFLTAQNYNS
+120 KERLKFLTAQNCNS

-177 SMENGSISDM
+177 SIKNGSISDM

-195 EHIVLTRIV
+195 EHIVVTRII

-256 VEACKSVEGIDIDLE
+256 VETCKSVEGIDIDLE

-278 EYADPSS
+278 EYADPST

-305 CEFIYGI
+305 CEFIYDV
-312 SEFMKSYTD
+312 SAFMKSYTD

-335 LPSRYW
+335 LPSRFW

-354 DFDALKRLLVSYYYQ
+354 DFDALKKLLVSYYYQ

-392 NNKGIETI
+392 SNKDIETI

-412 TFNQYHYNLWDSSS
+412 TFKQYHDNLWVSSS
-426 VYPSK
+426 VYPGK
-431 WLRPILALAN
+431 WVRPVLTLAN

-464 LPQKPKR
+464 LPQKPKK

-499 KKNAQALN
+499 KKNAKALN
-507 MDFDEKRKIYS
+507 MDFDEKRKIYG
-518 GKDPSKVISSMCY
+518 GKDPSKAISCY
-531 RLGIKDFFFF
+531 DITKELYSDYRKWNEKSLQERYKSLYNTITPVLHIEGQEEEIEEEIEDDF
-541 SPLRNTHGYG
+541 
-551 FTDLAIND
+551 DL
-559 LLSKPCIF
+559 
-567 NPKTN
+567 
-572 QLVRLDYIKNQFQ
+572 
-585 KTPLL
+585 
-590 FSADLGADLVS
+590 
-601 NIELQKI
+601 E
-608 LLEHFEQCIITD
+608 
-620 HHKSF
+620 
-625 EVDWIDGNKISY
+625 
-637 INLNDEKDANY
+637 
-648 YSGAF
+648 
-653 TSALVFSQI
+653 
-662 FKYKPLL
+662 

>member
-12 YQILVDA
+12 HQILVDR

-46 VGSYTNN
+46 VSSYTNN
-53 REDEYFCG
+53 KEDEYFCG
-61 SIVIAENPKDKRW
+61 SIVIAENQKDKRW
-74 DVVDGQQRLTSFI
+74 DVVNGQQRLTSFI

-94 RLYKHRLEQKS
+94 RLYKDSLLQES
-105 KDFIEGSIYD
+105 KAFIEESIYD
-115 KYDKE
+115 RYDKE
-120 KERLKFLTAQNYNS
+120 KKRLKFLTAQNYNN

-169 YFRELLNE
+169 YFKELLNE
-177 SMENGSISDM
+177 SIKNGSISDI

-195 EHIVLTRIV
+195 EHIKLTSIV
-204 CFEQDS
+204 CLEQDS

-230 LKSSLMQEIK
+230 LKSNLMQEIK

-271 DFFNMYL
+271 YFFNMYL
-278 EYADPSS
+278 EYADPST

-305 CEFIYGI
+305 CEFIYDV
-312 SEFMKSYTD
+312 SVFMKSYTD

-328 YIYLLRY
+328 YLYLLRY

-341 ASILTTALYVKYP
+341 ASILTTGLYVKYP
-354 DFDALKRLLVSYYYQ
+354 DFDALKKLLVSYYYQ

-400 QELILDNIESYN
+400 KELVLNNIDSYN
-412 TFNQYHYNLWDSSS
+412 TFDQYFYNLWDSSF

-431 WLRPILALAN
+431 WVRPVLALAN
-441 YFMADEEKPHFI
+441 YFMIDEEKPHFI
-453 AMDAETQVEHI
+453 VMDAETQVEHI
-464 LPQKPKR
+464 LPQNPKK

-499 KKNAQALN
+499 KKNAKALN
-507 MDFDEKRKIYS
+507 GDFDEKRKIYG
-518 GKDPSKVISSMCY
+518 GKDPSKVISCY
-531 RLGIKDFFFF
+531 DITKELYSDYRKWNEKSLQERYKSLYNTITPVLHIEGQEEEIEEEFEDDF
-541 SPLRNTHGYG
+541 
-551 FTDLAIND
+551 DL
-559 LLSKPCIF
+559 
-567 NPKTN
+567 
-572 QLVRLDYIKNQFQ
+572 
-585 KTPLL
+585 
-590 FSADLGADLVS
+590 
-601 NIELQKI
+601 E
-608 LLEHFEQCIITD
+608 
-620 HHKSF
+620 
-625 EVDWIDGNKISY
+625 
-637 INLNDEKDANY
+637 
-648 YSGAF
+648 
-653 TSALVFSQI
+653 
-662 FKYKPLL
+662 

>member
-12 YQILVDA
+12 HQILVDS

-53 REDEYFCG
+53 KEDEYFCG
-61 SIVIAENPKDKRW
+61 SIVIAENQKDNRW

-94 RLYKHRLEQKS
+94 KLYKHSLGKKS
-105 KDFIEGSIYD
+105 EDFIKESIYD
-115 KYDKE
+115 RHDEE
-120 KERLKFLTAQNYNS
+120 KERLKFLTAQNYNN

-169 YFRELLNE
+169 YFKELLNE
-177 SMENGSISDM
+177 SVENGSISDI

-195 EHIVLTRIV
+195 EHIVLTRII

-230 LKSSLMQEIK
+230 LKSNLMQEIK

-256 VEACKSVEGIDIDLE
+256 VEACKSVEGVDIDLE

-278 EYADPSS
+278 EYADSS
-285 SKKRADKGLKK
+285 TSKKRADKELKK

-305 CEFIYGI
+305 CEFIYGVI
-312 SEFMKSYTD
+312 AFMKSYTD

-354 DFDALKRLLVSYYYQ
+354 DFDALKKLLVSYYYQ
-369 TWIAGGTITRIKQ
+369 TWIAGGTITRIKP

-392 NNKGIETI
+392 SNKGIKTI
-400 QELILDNIESYN
+400 QELILNNIDSHN
-412 TFNQYHYNLWDSSS
+412 TFNQYFYNLWNSSS
-426 VYPSK
+426 VYPSN
-431 WLRPILALAN
+431 WVRPVLALAN
-441 YFMADEEKPHFI
+441 YFMVDEEKPNFI
-453 AMDAETQVEHI
+453 VMDAETQVEHV
-464 LPQKPKR
+464 LPQSPKK
-471 GSQWNADFDKEKR
+471 GSQWNADFNKEKK
-484 EEWVNHIANLTLLKR
+484 EEWVNNIANLTLLKR

-507 MDFDEKRKIYS
+507 GDFDEKRKIYG
-518 GKDPSKVISSMCY
+518 GKDTSKVISCY
-531 RLGIKDFFFF
+531 DITKELYR
-541 SPLRNTHGYG
+541 
-551 FTDLAIND
+551 
-559 LLSKPCIF
+559 
-567 NPKTN
+567 
-572 QLVRLDYIKNQFQ
+572 DYEKWDE
-585 KTPLL
+585 K
-590 FSADLGADLVS
+590 S
-601 NIELQKI
+601 LQKRYDF
-608 LLEHFEQCIITD
+608 LYGIITPIL
-620 HHKSF
+620 HIERQEEEF
-625 EVDWIDGNKISY
+625 EEEIEEEN
-637 INLNDEKDANY
+637 
-648 YSGAF
+648 
-653 TSALVFSQI
+653 
-662 FKYKPLL
+662 

>member
-94 RLYKHRLEQKS
+94 RLYKHRLGQKS

-169 YFRELLNE
+169 YFKELLNE
-177 SMENGSISDM
+177 SIKNGSISDI
-187 DDFVKWFY
+187 DDFVEWFY
-195 EHIVLTRIV
+195 EHIVLTRII

-256 VEACKSVEGIDIDLE
+256 VESCKSVEGIDIDLE

-305 CEFIYGI
+305 CEFIYDV
-312 SEFMKSYTD
+312 SAFMKSYTD

-354 DFDALKRLLVSYYYQ
+354 DFDALKKLLVSYYYQ

-392 NNKGIETI
+392 SNKGIETI

-412 TFNQYHYNLWDSSS
+412 TFDQYFHNLWESSS
-426 VYPSK
+426 VYPSN
-431 WLRPILALAN
+431 WLRPVLSLAN
-441 YFMADEEKPHFI
+441 YFMTDEEKPHFI

-464 LPQKPKR
+464 LPQTPKR
-471 GSQWNADFDKEKR
+471 GSQWNADFNKEKR
-484 EEWVNHIANLTLLKR
+484 EEWVNNIANLTLLKR
-499 KKNAQALN
+499 KKNAKALN
-507 MDFDEKRKIYS
+507 GDFDEKRKIYG
-518 GKDPSKVISSMCY
+518 GKDTSKVISCY
-531 RLGIKDFFFF
+531 DITKELYSSYRKWNEKSLKERYKSLYNTITPILHIEGQEEEIEEEFEDDF
-541 SPLRNTHGYG
+541 
-551 FTDLAIND
+551 DL
-559 LLSKPCIF
+559 
-567 NPKTN
+567 
-572 QLVRLDYIKNQFQ
+572 
-585 KTPLL
+585 
-590 FSADLGADLVS
+590 
-601 NIELQKI
+601 E
-608 LLEHFEQCIITD
+608 
-620 HHKSF
+620 
-625 EVDWIDGNKISY
+625 
-637 INLNDEKDANY
+637 
-648 YSGAF
+648 
-653 TSALVFSQI
+653 
-662 FKYKPLL
+662 

>member
-94 RLYKHRLEQKS
+94 RLYKHRLGQKS

-148 NIKKSELNKK
+148 NIKKDELNKK
-158 FEENT
+158 FDENT

-169 YFRELLNE
+169 YFKELLEE
-177 SMENGSISDM
+177 SKENGTISNI
-187 DDFVKWFY
+187 DDFVMWFY
-195 EHIVLTRIV
+195 EHIVVTRII

-278 EYADPSS
+278 EYTDPST

-305 CEFIYGI
+305 CGFIYEV
-312 SEFMKSYTD
+312 SEFMKAYTAS
-321 LLKKQDR
+321 LKKQDQ

-335 LPSRYW
+335 LPSRFW

-354 DFDALKRLLVSYYYQ
+354 DFDALKKLLVSYYYQ

-392 NNKGIETI
+392 SNKGIKTI

-412 TFNQYHYNLWDSSS
+412 TFDQYFYNLWESSS
-426 VYPSK
+426 VYSSK
-431 WLRPILALAN
+431 WVRPVLALAN

-453 AMDAETQVEHI
+453 VMDAETQVEHI

-484 EEWVNHIANLTLLKR
+484 EKWVNNIANLTLLKR
-499 KKNAQALN
+499 KKNAKALN
-507 MDFDEKRKIYS
+507 GDFDEKRKIYG
-518 GKDPSKVISSMCY
+518 GKDTSKVISCY
-531 RLGIKDFFFF
+531 DITKELYR
-541 SPLRNTHGYG
+541 
-551 FTDLAIND
+551 
-559 LLSKPCIF
+559 
-567 NPKTN
+567 
-572 QLVRLDYIKNQFQ
+572 DYK
-585 KTPLL
+585 KWDEK
-590 FSADLGADLVS
+590 S
-601 NIELQKI
+601 LQKRYNF
-608 LLEHFEQCIITD
+608 LYGIITPILHIEGQEEEED
-620 HHKSF
+620 DF
-625 EVDWIDGNKISY
+625 EEEID
-637 INLNDEKDANY
+637 LE
-648 YSGAF
+648 
-653 TSALVFSQI
+653 
-662 FKYKPLL
+662 

>member
-12 YQILVDA
+12 HQILVDS

-53 REDEYFCG
+53 KEDQYFCG
-61 SIVIAENPKDKRW
+61 SIVIAENQKDKRW

-94 RLYKHRLEQKS
+94 KLYENSLGQKS
-105 KDFIEGSIYD
+105 KAFIKESIYD
-115 KYDKE
+115 RHDEE
-120 KERLKFLTAQNYNS
+120 KERLKFLTAQNYNN

-169 YFRELLNE
+169 YFKELLNE
-177 SMENGSISDM
+177 SVKNGSISDI

-195 EHIVLTRIV
+195 EHIVLTRII

-230 LKSSLMQEIK
+230 LKSNLMQEIK

-256 VEACKSVEGIDIDLE
+256 VEACKSIEGIDIDLE

-278 EYADPSS
+278 EYADPSV

-305 CEFIYGI
+305 CEFIYGV
-312 SEFMKSYTD
+312 SAFMKSYTD

-354 DFDALKRLLVSYYYQ
+354 DFDALKKLLVSYYYQ
-369 TWIAGGTITRIKQ
+369 TWIAGGTITHIKQ

-392 NNKGIETI
+392 SNKGIKTI
-400 QELILDNIESYN
+400 QELILNNIDSHN
-412 TFNQYHYNLWDSSS
+412 TFDQYLYNLWNSSS
-426 VYPSK
+426 VYPSN
-431 WLRPILALAN
+431 WVRPVLALAN
-441 YFMADEEKPHFI
+441 YFMVDEEKPNFI
-453 AMDAETQVEHI
+453 VMDAETQVEHI
-464 LPQKPKR
+464 LPQSPKKC
-471 GSQWNADFDKEKR
+471 SQWNADFDKEKK
-484 EEWVNHIANLTLLKR
+484 EEWVNNIANLTLLKR

-507 MDFDEKRKIYS
+507 GDFDEKRKIYG
-518 GKDPSKVISSMCY
+518 GKDTSKVISCY
-531 RLGIKDFFFF
+531 DITKELYR
-541 SPLRNTHGYG
+541 
-551 FTDLAIND
+551 
-559 LLSKPCIF
+559 
-567 NPKTN
+567 
-572 QLVRLDYIKNQFQ
+572 DYEKWDE
-585 KTPLL
+585 K
-590 FSADLGADLVS
+590 S
-601 NIELQKI
+601 LQKRYDF
-608 LLEHFEQCIITD
+608 LYGIITPIL
-620 HHKSF
+620 HIEVKKEEF
-625 EVDWIDGNKISY
+625 EEEID
-637 INLNDEKDANY
+637 LE
-648 YSGAF
+648 
-653 TSALVFSQI
+653 
-662 FKYKPLL
+662 

>member
-1 MAKVEVELKKL
+1 MAKVEVELKEL
-12 YQILVDA
+12 HEILVDGK
-19 EYFYQVPDYQRPY
+19 YFYQVPDYQRPY

-61 SIVIAENPKDKRW
+61 SIVIAKNQKDKRW

-94 RLYKHRLEQKS
+94 RLYKDSLGQKS
-105 KDFIEGSIYD
+105 KAFIKESIYD
-115 KYDKE
+115 RHDDK
-120 KERLKFLTAQNYNS
+120 KERLKFLTAQNYNN

-148 NIKKSELNKK
+148 NIKKSWLNKK

-169 YFRELLNE
+169 YFKELLNE
-177 SMENGSISDM
+177 SMENGSISDI

-195 EHIVLTRIV
+195 EHINLTRII

-230 LKSSLMQEIK
+230 LKSNLMQEIK

-256 VEACKSVEGIDIDLE
+256 VEACKSIEGIDIDLE

-278 EYADPSS
+278 EYADPSA

-305 CEFIYGI
+305 CEFIYGV
-312 SEFMKSYTD
+312 SAFMKSYTD

-328 YIYLLRY
+328 YIYLLRC

-341 ASILTTALYVKYP
+341 ASILTTALYVKYH
-354 DFDALKRLLVSYYYQ
+354 DFDALKKLLVSYYYQ
-369 TWIAGGTITRIKQ
+369 TWIAGGTITCIKQ

-392 NNKGIETI
+392 SNKGIKTI
-400 QELILDNIESYN
+400 QELILNNIDSHN
-412 TFNQYHYNLWDSSS
+412 TFDQYLHNLWDSSS

-431 WLRPILALAN
+431 WARPVLALAN
-441 YFMADEEKPHFI
+441 YFMVDEEKPNFI

-464 LPQKPKR
+464 LPQNPKR

-484 EEWVNHIANLTLLKR
+484 EEWVNNIANLTLLKR

-507 MDFDEKRKIYS
+507 GDFDEKRKIYG
-518 GKDPSKVISSMCY
+518 GKDTSKVISCY
-531 RLGIKDFFFF
+531 DITKDLY
-541 SPLRNTHGYG
+541 SHYRKWNEK
-551 FTDLAIND
+551 
-559 LLSKPCIF
+559 S
-567 NPKTN
+567 
-572 QLVRLDYIKNQFQ
+572 
-585 KTPLL
+585 
-590 FSADLGADLVS
+590 
-601 NIELQKI
+601 LQERYDS
-608 LLEHFEQCIITD
+608 LYEIITPVL
-620 HHKSF
+620 HI
-625 EVDWIDGNKISY
+625 EGQEEEY
-637 INLNDEKDANY
+637 EYEDEFD
-648 YSGAF
+648 
-653 TSALVFSQI
+653 LE
-662 FKYKPLL
+662 

>member
-12 YQILVDA
+12 HKILVDSD
-19 EYFYQVPDYQRPY
+19 YFYQVPDYQRPY

-53 REDEYFCG
+53 KEDEYFCG
-61 SIVIAENPKDKRW
+61 SIVIAENQKDNRW

-94 RLYKHRLEQKS
+94 KLYKNSLWQKS
-105 KDFIEGSIYD
+105 KAFIKESIYD
-115 KYDKE
+115 RHDEE
-120 KERLKFLTAQNYNS
+120 KERLKFLTAQNYNN
-134 IFENTVLNHLEFED
+134 IFENTVLNNLEFED

-169 YFRELLNE
+169 YFKEPLNE
-177 SMENGSISDM
+177 SVENGSISDI
-187 DDFVKWFY
+187 DDFVEWFY
-195 EHIVLTRIV
+195 EHIVLTRII

-230 LKSSLMQEIK
+230 LKSNLMQEIK

-256 VEACKSVEGIDIDLE
+256 VEACKSIEGIDIDLE

-278 EYADPSS
+278 EYADPST

-305 CEFIYGI
+305 CEFIYGV
-312 SEFMKSYTD
+312 SAFMKSYTD

-354 DFDALKRLLVSYYYQ
+354 DFDALKKLLVSYYYQ

-392 NNKGIETI
+392 SNKGIKTI
-400 QELILDNIESYN
+400 QELILNNIDSYN
-412 TFNQYHYNLWDSSS
+412 TFNQYFYNLWDSSS
-426 VYPSK
+426 VYPSN
-431 WLRPILALAN
+431 WVRPVLSLAN
-441 YFMADEEKPHFI
+441 YFMVDEEKPHFI
-453 AMDAETQVEHI
+453 VMDAETQVEHI

-471 GSQWNADFDKEKR
+471 GSQWNTDFDKEKK
-484 EEWVNHIANLTLLKR
+484 EEWVNNIANLTLLKR

-507 MDFDEKRKIYS
+507 GDFDEKRKIYG
-518 GKDPSKVISSMCY
+518 GKDTSKVISCY
-531 RLGIKDFFFF
+531 DITKELYR
-541 SPLRNTHGYG
+541 
-551 FTDLAIND
+551 
-559 LLSKPCIF
+559 
-567 NPKTN
+567 
-572 QLVRLDYIKNQFQ
+572 DYK
-585 KTPLL
+585 KWDEK
-590 FSADLGADLVS
+590 S
-601 NIELQKI
+601 LQKRYDF
-608 LLEHFEQCIITD
+608 LYGIITPIL
-620 HHKSF
+620 HIEGQEEEF
-625 EVDWIDGNKISY
+625 EEEIEEEID
-637 INLNDEKDANY
+637 LE
-648 YSGAF
+648 
-653 TSALVFSQI
+653 
-662 FKYKPLL
+662 

>member
-12 YQILVDA
+12 HKILVDSD
-19 EYFYQVPDYQRPY
+19 YFYQVPDYQRPY

-53 REDEYFCG
+53 KEDEYFCG
-61 SIVIAENPKDKRW
+61 SIVIAENQKDKRW

-94 RLYKHRLEQKS
+94 KLYKHSLGQKS
-105 KDFIEGSIYD
+105 KAFIKESIHD
-115 KYDKE
+115 RHDGE
-120 KERLKFLTAQNYNS
+120 KERLRFLTAQNYNN

-169 YFRELLNE
+169 YFKELLNE
-177 SMENGSISDM
+177 SVENGSISDI

-195 EHIVLTRIV
+195 EHIVLTRII

-230 LKSSLMQEIK
+230 LKSNIIQEIK

-256 VEACKSVEGIDIDLE
+256 VEACKSIEGIDIDLE

-278 EYADPSS
+278 EYADPST

-305 CEFIYGI
+305 CEFIYGV
-312 SEFMKSYTD
+312 SAFMKSYTD

-354 DFDALKRLLVSYYYQ
+354 DFDALKKLLVSYYYQ
-369 TWIAGGTITRIKQ
+369 NWIAGGTITRIKQ

-392 NNKGIETI
+392 SNKGIKTI
-400 QELILDNIESYN
+400 QELILNNINSYN
-412 TFNQYHYNLWDSSS
+412 TFNQYFYNLWNSSS
-426 VYPSK
+426 VYPSN
-431 WLRPILALAN
+431 WVHPVLALAN
-441 YFMADEEKPHFI
+441 YFMVDEEKPNFI
-453 AMDAETQVEHI
+453 VMDAETQVEHV
-464 LPQKPKR
+464 LPQSPKG
-471 GSQWNADFDKEKR
+471 GSQWNADFDKEKK
-484 EEWVNHIANLTLLKR
+484 EEWVNNIANLTLLKR

-507 MDFDEKRKIYS
+507 GDFDEKRKIYG
-518 GKDPSKVISSMCY
+518 GKDTSKVISCY
-531 RLGIKDFFFF
+531 DITKELYR
-541 SPLRNTHGYG
+541 
-551 FTDLAIND
+551 
-559 LLSKPCIF
+559 
-567 NPKTN
+567 
-572 QLVRLDYIKNQFQ
+572 DYK
-585 KTPLL
+585 KWDEK
-590 FSADLGADLVS
+590 S
-601 NIELQKI
+601 LQKRYDF
-608 LLEHFEQCIITD
+608 LYGIITPIL
-620 HHKSF
+620 HIEGQEEEF
-625 EVDWIDGNKISY
+625 EEEIEEEID
-637 INLNDEKDANY
+637 LE
-648 YSGAF
+648 
-653 TSALVFSQI
+653 
-662 FKYKPLL
+662 

>member
-12 YQILVDA
+12 HQILVDS

-53 REDEYFCG
+53 KEDEYFCG
-61 SIVIAENPKDKRW
+61 SIVIAENQKDNRW

-94 RLYKHRLEQKS
+94 KLYKHSLGQKS
-105 KDFIEGSIYD
+105 KAFIKESIYD
-115 KYDKE
+115 RHDEE
-120 KERLKFLTAQNYNS
+120 KERLKFLTAQNYNN

-187 DDFVKWFY
+187 DDFVEWFY
-195 EHIVLTRIV
+195 EHIALTRII

-256 VEACKSVEGIDIDLE
+256 VEACKSVEGVDIDLE

-278 EYADPSS
+278 EYADPSA

-305 CEFIYGI
+305 CGFIYEV
-312 SEFMKSYTD
+312 SEFMKAYTA

-328 YIYLLRY
+328 YVYLLRY

-354 DFDALKRLLVSYYYQ
+354 NFDALKKLLVSYYYQ

-392 NNKGIETI
+392 SNKGIKTI
-400 QELILDNIESYN
+400 QELILNNIDSYN
-412 TFNQYHYNLWDSSS
+412 TSDQYFYNLWESSS

-431 WLRPILALAN
+431 WVRPVLALAN

-453 AMDAETQVEHI
+453 VMDAETQVEHI

-484 EEWVNHIANLTLLKR
+484 EKWVNNIANLTLLKR

-507 MDFDEKRKIYS
+507 GDFDEKRKIYG
-518 GKDPSKVISSMCY
+518 GKDTSKAISCY
-531 RLGIKDFFFF
+531 DITKELYSSYRKWNEKSLQERSKSLYNTITPILHIEGQEEEFEEGFEDDF
-541 SPLRNTHGYG
+541 
-551 FTDLAIND
+551 DL
-559 LLSKPCIF
+559 
-567 NPKTN
+567 
-572 QLVRLDYIKNQFQ
+572 
-585 KTPLL
+585 
-590 FSADLGADLVS
+590 
-601 NIELQKI
+601 E
-608 LLEHFEQCIITD
+608 
-620 HHKSF
+620 
-625 EVDWIDGNKISY
+625 
-637 INLNDEKDANY
+637 
-648 YSGAF
+648 
-653 TSALVFSQI
+653 
-662 FKYKPLL
+662 

>member
-1 MAKVEVELKKL
+1 MADIKAEIEKL
-12 YQILVDA
+12 HKILVDS

-46 VGSYTNN
+46 VASYTNN
-53 REDEYFCG
+53 KEDEYFCG
-61 SIVIAENPKDKRW
+61 SIVIVKNQKDNRW

-94 RLYKHRLEQKS
+94 KLYKNSLGQKS
-105 KDFIEGSIYD
+105 EAFIKESIYD
-115 KYDKE
+115 RHDEE
-120 KERLKFLTAQNYNS
+120 KERLKFLTAQNYNN

-169 YFRELLNE
+169 YFKELLNE
-177 SMENGSISDM
+177 SVENGSISDI

-195 EHIVLTRIV
+195 EHIVLTRII

-230 LKSSLMQEIK
+230 LKSNLMQEIK

-256 VEACKSVEGIDIDLE
+256 VEACKSIEGIDIDLE

-278 EYADPSS
+278 EYADPST

-305 CEFIYGI
+305 CEFIYGV
-312 SEFMKSYTD
+312 SAFMKSYTD

-354 DFDALKRLLVSYYYQ
+354 DFDALKKLLVSYYYQ
-369 TWIAGGTITRIKQ
+369 TWIAGGTITCIKQ

-392 NNKGIETI
+392 SNKGIKTI
-400 QELILDNIESYN
+400 QELILNNIDSYN
-412 TFNQYHYNLWDSSS
+412 TFDQYLYNLWYSSS

-431 WLRPILALAN
+431 WVRPVLALVN
-441 YFMADEEKPHFI
+441 YFMVDEEKPNFI
-453 AMDAETQVEHI
+453 VMDAETQVEHV
-464 LPQKPKR
+464 LPQKPKK
-471 GSQWNADFDKEKR
+471 GSQWDADFDKEKK
-484 EEWVNHIANLTLLKR
+484 EEWVNNIANLTLLKR

-507 MDFDEKRKIYS
+507 GDFDEKRKIYG
-518 GKDPSKVISSMCY
+518 GKDTSKVISCY
-531 RLGIKDFFFF
+531 DITKELYR
-541 SPLRNTHGYG
+541 
-551 FTDLAIND
+551 
-559 LLSKPCIF
+559 
-567 NPKTN
+567 
-572 QLVRLDYIKNQFQ
+572 DYEKWDE
-585 KTPLL
+585 K
-590 FSADLGADLVS
+590 S
-601 NIELQKI
+601 LQKRYDF
-608 LLEHFEQCIITD
+608 LRGIITPIL
-620 HHKSF
+620 HIEGQEEEF
-625 EVDWIDGNKISY
+625 EEEIEEEID
-637 INLNDEKDANY
+637 LE
-648 YSGAF
+648 
-653 TSALVFSQI
+653 
-662 FKYKPLL
+662 

>member
-61 SIVIAENPKDKRW
+61 SIVIAENQKDKRW

-94 RLYKHRLEQKS
+94 KLYKDGLEQKS
-105 KDFIEGSIYD
+105 KAFIKESIYD
-115 KYDKE
+115 RHDEE
-120 KERLKFLTAQNYNS
+120 KERLKFLTAQNYNN

-158 FEENT
+158 FDENT

-177 SMENGSISDM
+177 SIENGSISDM

-195 EHIVLTRIV
+195 EHIVVTRII

-278 EYADPSS
+278 EYADPSA

-305 CEFIYGI
+305 CGFIYDVI
-312 SEFMKSYTD
+312 TFMKSYTD

-335 LPSRYW
+335 LPSRFW

-354 DFDALKRLLVSYYYQ
+354 DFDSLKKLLVSYYYQ

-392 NNKGIETI
+392 SNKSVKTI

-431 WLRPILALAN
+431 WLRPVLALAN
-441 YFMADEEKPHFI
+441 YFMTDEEKPHFI

-464 LPQKPKR
+464 LPQNPKK
-471 GSQWNADFDKEKR
+471 GSQ
-484 EEWVNHIANLTLLKR
+484 
-499 KKNAQALN
+499 
-507 MDFDEKRKIYS
+507 
-518 GKDPSKVISSMCY
+518 
-531 RLGIKDFFFF
+531 
-541 SPLRNTHGYG
+541 
-551 FTDLAIND
+551 
-559 LLSKPCIF
+559 
-567 NPKTN
+567 
-572 QLVRLDYIKNQFQ
+572 
-585 KTPLL
+585 
-590 FSADLGADLVS
+590 
-601 NIELQKI
+601 
-608 LLEHFEQCIITD
+608 
-620 HHKSF
+620 
-625 EVDWIDGNKISY
+625 
-637 INLNDEKDANY
+637 
-648 YSGAF
+648 
-653 TSALVFSQI
+653 
-662 FKYKPLL
+662 